1 MTRKVLLF
9 VVSALVVSACG
20 SGDTAENG
28 DTSTTAAP
36 STTTTQASGT
46 TATQPP
52 TTTTENQGAGGDL
65 ASIRAALSQSAE
77 ITSGRIEGLIE
88 ITGAVDG
95 GMTMD
100 MSLPFGG
107 SFDTVT
113 GNSIFFI
120 DLSGFAEAGSEE
132 IPAEFANLF
141 GEMEVR
147 TIDGVSYIRF
157 PLFTMLLGSGT
168 VWVSSPADEGEDLTG
183 DFTFTH
189 PGNPAEILDALED
202 VDAEVT
208 EVGSETV
215 NGIQTTH
222 YRVVF
227 DSSEIYAEATPEELA
242 ELDDQGLIP
251 NGTFPVDMWISGEG
265 LIVRYVMD
273 VDGTAISST
282 PGEEFERMVV
292 TYDLFDINQPVQ
304 IVAPDPSEVTDI
316 EALGAGFFGFDD

>member
-1 MTRKVLLF
+1 MTRKVLLL
-9 VVSALVVSACG
+9 VVTALVVSACG
-20 SGDTAENG
+20 AGDTAENG
-28 DTSTTAAP
+28 DT
-36 STTTTQASGT
+36 TTTSAPATATTEASAT
-46 TATQPP
+46 TTQPP
-52 TTTTENQGAGGDL
+52 TTTTVAPGSGGDL

-95 GMTMD
+95 GLTMD
-100 MSLPFGG
+100 MSLPFSGT
-107 SFDTVT
+107 FDKVT
-113 GNSIFFI
+113 GNSTFLI

-132 IPAEFANLF
+132 IPAEFADLF

-147 TIDGVSYIRF
+147 TIDGLSYVRF

-168 VWVSSPADEGEDLTG
+168 AWVSSPADEGEDLTG

-189 PGNPAEILDALED
+189 PGNPAEILDSLEE

-208 EVGSETV
+208 ELGSETV
-215 NGIQTTH
+215 NGVQTTR
-222 YRVVF
+222 YRVIF
-227 DSSEIYAEATPEELA
+227 DSSELYAQATPEELA
-242 ELDDQGLIP
+242 ELEDQGLIP

-273 VDGTAISST
+273 IDGTAISSS
-282 PGEEFERMVV
+282 PGDEFERMVV

-304 IVAPDPSEVTDI
+304 IVPPDPSEVTDI
-316 EALGAGFFGFDD
+316 EELGAGFFGFDG

>member
-1 MTRKVLLF
+1 MTRKLLPL
-9 VVSALVVSACG
+9 VTTALVLAACG
-20 SGDTAENG
+20 AGDTVEND
-28 DTSTTAAP
+28 DTTTTAA
-36 STTTTQASGT
+36 SVTTTTQAAT
-46 TATQPP
+46 TTTTQPP
-52 TTTTENQGAGGDL
+52 TTTEAPGSGGDL

-77 ITSGRIEGLIE
+77 IASGRIEGLIE

-107 SFDTVT
+107 TFDTET
-113 GNSIFFI
+113 GNSTFFI

-132 IPAEFANLF
+132 IPPEFADLF

-147 TIDGVSYIRF
+147 TIDGISYIRF

-168 VWVSSPADEGEDLTG
+168 AWVSSPADEGEDLTG

-189 PGNPAEILDALED
+189 PGNPAEILDALEE

-208 EVGSETV
+208 ELGSETV
-215 NGIQTTH
+215 NGVATTH
-222 YRVVF
+222 YRVIF
-227 DSSEIYAEATPEELA
+227 DSSELYAQATPEELA

-265 LIVRYVMD
+265 LIIRYVMD
-273 VDGTAISST
+273 IDGTAVSSA
-282 PGEEFERMVV
+282 PGDEFERMVV

-316 EALGAGFFGFDD
+316 EDLGAGFFGFDD

>member
-1 MTRKVLLF
+1 MTRKVLLL

-20 SGDTAENG
+20 AGDAAD
-28 DTSTTAAP
+28 DTTTTAA
-36 STTTTQASGT
+36 SATATTQAVTT

-52 TTTTENQGAGGDL
+52 TTEAQGLGGDI

-100 MSLPFGG
+100 MSLPFGAL
-107 SFDTVT
+107 FDTVT
-113 GNSIFFI
+113 GNSTFFI

-132 IPAEFANLF
+132 IPAEFADLF
-141 GEMEVR
+141 GEMEIR
-147 TIDGVSYIRF
+147 TIDGISYIRF
-157 PLFTMLLGSGT
+157 PLFAMLLGSGT
-168 VWVSSPADEGEDLTG
+168 AWVSSPADDGEDLTS

-189 PGNPAEILDALED
+189 PGNPAEILEALEE

-208 EVGSETV
+208 EMGRETV
-215 NGIQTTH
+215 NGVATTRF
-222 YRVVF
+222 RVIF
-227 DSSEIYAEATPEELA
+227 DSSKLYDEATPKELA
-242 ELDDQGLIP
+242 ELEDQGLIP
-251 NGTFPVDMWISGEG
+251 NGTFPVDMWISDEG

-273 VDGTAISST
+273 VDGSAISST

-292 TYDLFDINQPVQ
+292 TYDLFDINEPVQ

-316 EALGAGFFGFDD
+316 EELGAGFFGFGG